1 MGRRSSAPKSDVPF
15 LHAKQIERE
24 ADLLLEE
31 YALKFPTVTAPP
43 VPVDG
48 IAELYLQL
56 SLEYLDM
63 KSLFPMADV
72 HGAIWFQQARIG
84 IDQSL
89 DPDANPSRRGRY
101 HFTLA
106 HEVGH
111 WRLHR
116 QHFVSNPAQRTLF
129 GDGTPHPDV
138 VCRSSE
144 VSQPVEWQANA
155 FASCLLMP
163 RKFVHSAWTE
173 FRGAD
178 DSPVAISELRK
189 LYAETS
195 AVEPWY
201 RHGQLAADQESQDLA
216 MKEEFC
222 RPLAQTF
229 QVSPEAMRIRLE
241 QLELLVTTKVKSLF

>member
-1 MGRRSSAPKSDVPF
+1 MGRRNSAPKSDVPF

-31 YALKFPTVTAPP
+31 YALKFPTMTAPP
-43 VPVDG
+43 MPVDG
-48 IAELYLQL
+48 IAELHLQL

-163 RKFVHSAWTE
+163 RKLVHSAWTE

-178 DSPVAISELRK
+178 DSPVAITDLRK
-189 LYAETS
+189 LYAESS

-201 RHGQLAADQESQDLA
+201 RHGQLATDQESQDLA

>member
-1 MGRRSSAPKSDVPF
+1 MMARRSSAPSSGVPF
-15 LHAKQIERE
+15 LHEKQIERE

-31 YALKFPTVTAPP
+31 YALKFTAIESPP
-43 VPVDG
+43 VPIDE
-48 IAELYLQL
+48 IAELHLQL

-72 HGAIWFQQARIG
+72 HGAIWFEEARVG

-89 DPDANPSRRGRY
+89 DPHVNPNRLGRY

-116 QHFVSNPAQRTLF
+116 QHFKTNPDQRKLF
-129 GDGTPHPDV
+129 DDGLPQPDV

-144 VSQPVEWQANA
+144 GNQPVEWQANA

-163 RKFVHSAWTE
+163 RRLVYGAWSS
-173 FRGAD
+173 FRNGSDA
-178 DSPVAISELRK
+178 PVAIAEIRGAFDDAAA
-189 LYAETS
+189 LYH
-195 AVEPWY
+195 
-201 RHGQLAADQESQDLA
+201 RGQMATDQESKDLA
-216 MKEEFC
+216 MKEAFC
-222 RPLAQTF
+222 RPLAESF
-229 QVSPEAMRIRLE
+229 QVSAELE
-241 QLELLVTTKVKSLF
+241 QLIRNN

>member
-1 MGRRSSAPKSDVPF
+1 MSRSSSAPAGGVPF
-15 LHAKQIERE
+15 LHQKQIERE

-31 YALKFPTVTAPP
+31 YGIKFVPVTAPP
-43 VPVDG
+43 VPVDS
-48 IAELYLQL
+48 IAELHLAL
-56 SLEYLDM
+56 ALEYLDM
-63 KSLFPMADV
+63 KSLFPGADV

-116 QHFVSNPAQRTLF
+116 QHFTSNPSQLTLF
-129 GDGTPHPDV
+129 ADGSPQPEV
-138 VCRSSE
+138 VCRSNAGSE
-144 VSQPVEWQANA
+144 PVEWQANA

-163 RKFVHSAWTE
+163 RKLVYAAWAE
-173 FRGAD
+173 FRGPD
-178 DSPVAISELRK
+178 DRSVAISELRK
-189 LYAETS
+189 LYADAS

-216 MKEEFC
+216 MKQEFC
-222 RPLAQTF
+222 RPLAEAF

-241 QLELLVTTKVKSLF
+241 HLGLLVAHKVKSLF

>member
-1 MGRRSSAPKSDVPF
+1 MGRRSTAPKSNIPF
-15 LHAKQIERE
+15 LHEKQIERE
-24 ADLLLEE
+24 ANLLLEE
-31 YALKFPTVTAPP
+31 YALKFSAVIAPP
-43 VPVDG
+43 VPVDS
-48 IAELYLQL
+48 IAELHLQL
-56 SLEYLDM
+56 ALEYLDM
-63 KSLFPMADV
+63 KSLFPAADV
-72 HGAIWFQQARIG
+72 HGAIWFQQSRIG

-116 QHFVSNPAQRTLF
+116 QHFVSNLAQRMLF

-163 RKFVHSAWTE
+163 RKLVHAAWTD
-173 FRGAD
+173 FRQTD
-178 DSPVAISELRK
+178 DGPVAIGEIRT
-189 LYAETS
+189 LYQDVA
-195 AVEPWY
+195 AVEPLY
-201 RHGQLAADQESQDLA
+201 HRGHLAIDQESKDLA
-216 MKEEFC
+216 MKEDFC
-222 RPLAQTF
+222 RPLSETF

-241 QLELLVTTKVKSLF
+241 QLELLVTTKVKTLF